1 MTIILDSVQYNKSIF
16 ASWSEVIVTQRKND
30 VKNFWAESEDN
41 VVGSGMPESTAEWY
55 VVDHCANVR
64 ERMCGGFL
72 DLRGQLAESKD
83 QGSVGS

>member
-1 MTIILDSVQYNKSIF
+1 M
-16 ASWSEVIVTQRKND
+16 TQRKDD
-30 VKNFWAESEDN
+30 VKNFWAESED
-41 VVGSGMPESTAEWY
+41 VVIGSGVPESTAEWY
-55 VVDHCANVR
+55 VGSHCTSVR